1 MTTPGTDGPAPPAA
15 PPDTDTLL
23 RSPQY
28 LRLLAIAA
36 VLGAPISAVAYWF
49 LVLSGLLQT
58 WLYQDLPAA
67 WDLAPVP
74 AWWPLPLLGIGGLL
88 VGATI
93 RYLPGGGGESPV
105 DGFKPGGGPPAP
117 LPLVGIALA
126 ALAGLATGAV
136 IGPEAPLIAIGAG
149 LAAAT
154 VRLARR
160 DTPRQTQAVIAATGS
175 FAAVS
180 ALLGS
185 PLSGAVLL
193 MEAAGLGGPKLRPIL
208 LPGLL
213 ASGIGSLV
221 FLGLDSWTGRGTFSL
236 ALPDLPAFPRPD
248 LAEFGWALVI
258 GVVCAALV
266 SGIHRIARTLQRPAE
281 RRIVVAAP
289 LTGLAVAGL
298 AIAYAEISGNPV
310 SDVLFSGQDQLP
322 GLVTTGAG
330 YSVGALLLLLVC
342 KSLAYAGSLAA
353 FRGGPTFPAVFLGAV
368 VGILLT
374 HLPGLSLVPAIAMGI
389 GAASVAMLRLP
400 LTSVLVATL
409 VLGSDGLAAMPLV
422 IVAVTVSFVA
432 SVRLAPRP
440 AEPEDAEVTP
450 ETADAKGPVPLP
462 RDPAGDGVARKG
474 PTST

>member
-1 MTTPGTDGPAPPAA
+1 MTTPGTDRPDPA
-15 PPDTDTLL
+15 TLL

-49 LVLSGLLQT
+49 LVLSGLLQK
-58 WLYQDLPAA
+58 WLYQDLPTA

-74 AWWPLPLLGIGGLL
+74 AWWPLPVLGIGGLL
-88 VGATI
+88 VGTII
-93 RYLPGGGGESPV
+93 RYMPGGGGESPV

-126 ALAGLATGAV
+126 ALAGLGAGAV

-160 DTPRQTQAVIAATGS
+160 DTPSQALAVIAATGS

-236 ALPDLPAFPRPD
+236 TLPDLPSFSRPD

-258 GVVCAALV
+258 GIVAAVLLGAV
-266 SGIHRIARTLQRPAE
+266 HRLARTLRRPAE
-281 RRIVVAAP
+281 RRIVIAAP
-289 LTGLAVAGL
+289 LAGLAVAGL
-298 AIAYAEISGNPV
+298 AITYAELTGNRV
-310 SDVLFSGQDQLP
+310 SDVLFSGQAELP

-330 YSVGALLLLLVC
+330 YSVGALLLLLAC

-353 FRGGPTFPAVFLGAV
+353 FRGGPTFPAVFLGAA

-374 HLPGLSLVPAIAMGI
+374 HLPGLPLVPAIAMGI

-400 LTSVLVATL
+400 LTSVLLATL

-422 IVAVTVSFVA
+422 IVAVTVSFMA
-432 SVRLAPRP
+432 SVWLAPRP
-440 AEPEDAEVTP
+440 AEPEDAEATTG
-450 ETADAKGPVPLP
+450 TADAAGPVPPP
-462 RDPAGDGVARKG
+462 RHPAGDAVPRQE
-474 PTST
+474 PSSP

>member
-1 MTTPGTDGPAPPAA
+1 MTTPGTDRPDPA
-15 PPDTDTLL
+15 TLL

-49 LVLSGLLQT
+49 LVLSGLLQK
-58 WLYQDLPAA
+58 WLYQDLPTA

-74 AWWPLPLLGIGGLL
+74 AWWPLPVLGIGGLL
-88 VGATI
+88 VGTII
-93 RYLPGGGGESPV
+93 RYMPGGGGESPV

-126 ALAGLATGAV
+126 ALAGLGAGAV

-160 DTPRQTQAVIAATGS
+160 DTPSQALAVIAATGS

-236 ALPDLPAFPRPD
+236 TLPDLPSFSRPD

-258 GVVCAALV
+258 GIVAAVLLGAV
-266 SGIHRIARTLQRPAE
+266 HRLARTLRRPAE
-281 RRIVVAAP
+281 RRIVIAP
-289 LTGLAVAGL
+289 PLAGLAVAGL
-298 AIAYAEISGNPV
+298 AITYAELTGNRV
-310 SDVLFSGQDQLP
+310 SDVLFSGQAELP

-330 YSVGALLLLLVC
+330 YSVGAC
-342 KSLAYAGSLAA
+342 CCSWPASPWPTPDRWRPSAGARRSRPCSSGL
-353 FRGGPTFPAVFLGAV
+353 RWGSCSPTCPACRWC
-368 VGILLT
+368 
-374 HLPGLSLVPAIAMGI
+374 PRS
-389 GAASVAMLRLP
+389 RW
-400 LTSVLVATL
+400 
-409 VLGSDGLAAMPLV
+409 GSG
-422 IVAVTVSFVA
+422 
-432 SVRLAPRP
+432 RP
-440 AEPEDAEVTP
+440 ASRCS
-450 ETADAKGPVPLP
+450 GC
-462 RDPAGDGVARKG
+462 R
-474 PTST
+474 